1 MENQQLA
8 KIIVLISLTALNV
21 AALNDLGYS
30 IEKYDESP
38 GIYFES
44 KCISI
49 LYSAVWRNI
58 AYVNLNK
65 IDNETLAL
73 RQYVHHVDMLCQV
86 SIIRN
91 WTGCAHFSDGTRDR
105 LNQLTK
111 TKFMKGNYRATNW
124 RQKKEVG
131 NFQLHRRV
139 E

>member
-1 MENQQLA
+1 MEIQQLA

-44 KCISI
+44 KGVSV
-49 LYSAVWRNI
+49 LYSTVSRTI
-58 AYVNLNK
+58 EYMNLNK
-65 IDNETLAL
+65 IENETLAL
-73 RQYVHHVDMLCQV
+73 RQYAHHVDMLCQV

-91 WTGCAHFSDGTRDR
+91 WTGCAHFSDTRDR
-105 LNQLTK
+105 LNQLTQ
-111 TKFMKGNYRATNW
+111 TKFIKGNYRATNW
-124 RQKKEVG
+124 RQKKEKG